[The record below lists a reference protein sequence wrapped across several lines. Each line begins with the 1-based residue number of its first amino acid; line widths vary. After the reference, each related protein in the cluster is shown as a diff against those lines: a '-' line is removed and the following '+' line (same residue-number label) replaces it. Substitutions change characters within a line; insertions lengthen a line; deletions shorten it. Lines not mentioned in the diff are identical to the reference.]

1 MMMPNLSRL
10 LMVAGICVGLAGCGD
25 SGSAPTP
32 QAASTASSAADN
44 KKAIGGETSA
54 APATNLPDTAPVV
67 KVVTTGK
74 TRPLSFTDSNGS
86 VAGFDI
92 DVITKIGEVQGFKV
106 QFHKRPWQML
116 FSDVETKQNDLAISG
131 ISYTNERAEKYA
143 LSDSYAINQSELMF
157 LDASLKDKVKDLKSL
172 KYVTGLRVG
181 ALDGSKHAKQ
191 LANAGITDI
200 KTYKTTYLLFTSLLR
215 KETDVVAQDGI
226 LLNQLA
232 KEFKQPA
239 YTVVYEKKEEPSA
252 QLVILMAKDNEKL
265 RASVNEGLAKIKQN
279 GELAKIQQ
287 KWLTAPNQ

>member
-1 MMMPNLSRL
+1 M
-10 LMVAGICVGLAGCGD
+10 
-25 SGSAPTP
+25 
-32 QAASTASSAADN
+32 
-44 KKAIGGETSA
+44 
-54 APATNLPDTAPVV
+54 
-67 KVVTTGK
+67 
-74 TRPLSFTDSNGS
+74 
-86 VAGFDI
+86 
-92 DVITKIGEVQGFKV
+92 
-106 QFHKRPWQML
+106 
-116 FSDVETKQNDLAISG
+116 
-131 ISYTNERAEKYA
+131 
-143 LSDSYAINQSELMF
+143 
-157 LDASLKDKVKDLKSL
+157 
-172 KYVTGLRVG
+172 G